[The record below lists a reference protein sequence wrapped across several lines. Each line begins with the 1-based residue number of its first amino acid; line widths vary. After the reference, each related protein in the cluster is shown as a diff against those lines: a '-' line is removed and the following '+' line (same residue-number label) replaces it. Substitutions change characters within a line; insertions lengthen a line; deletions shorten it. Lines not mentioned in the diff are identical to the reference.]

1 MKWSLFGIFGKF
13 HFTRNG
19 VICLTTLPHF
29 GTILIKFGGEMVK
42 FTNNSEPNLH
52 HDRIKLLGSIVW
64 EILMGKCGIKL

>member
-13 HFTRNG
+13 HFTPKWGNM
-19 VICLTTLPHF
+19 LDHFTHF
-29 GTILIKFGGEMVK
+29 GAILIKFRGELVK
-42 FTNNSEPNLH
+42 FTNNSGPNLP

>member
-13 HFTRNG
+13 HFTPKWGNMLDHLTPFRGNTDQIWGRNG
-19 VICLTTLPHF
+19 QIYH
-29 GTILIKFGGEMVK
+29 
-42 FTNNSEPNLH
+42 NSEPNLP